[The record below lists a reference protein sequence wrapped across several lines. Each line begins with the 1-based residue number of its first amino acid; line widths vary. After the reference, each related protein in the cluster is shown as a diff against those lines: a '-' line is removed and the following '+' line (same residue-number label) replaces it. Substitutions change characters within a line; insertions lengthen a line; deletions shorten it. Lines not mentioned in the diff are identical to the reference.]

1 MLMDGIGPECLFL
14 SMSLLSWSVISV
26 GTFLPTTQKQQKQK
40 KTQKR
45 KSSRCRKTRNMRPAS
60 KHRHKRVLC
69 RNLSWKLF
77 KKKKL
82 SYLIKRRKRKK
93 SRKKSS
99 CVSLSLPAEVLRV
112 APSSGAA
119 DVRCCSD
126 LFYLS
131 ALAASSNPL
140 YTRYYPDIMK
150 RRGAHVRTSPP
161 PTTSTP
167 TSSSSTTR

>member
-1 MLMDGIGPECLFL
+1 MKCYQCGNIPAHHPETTKTKKNPKKENPPDAERRETCVQHQNTDIKESYVGISAG
-14 SMSLLSWSVISV
+14 
-26 GTFLPTTQKQQKQK
+26 
-40 KTQKR
+40 
-45 KSSRCRKTRNMRPAS
+45 NY
-60 KHRHKRVLC
+60 
-69 RNLSWKLF
+69 F
-77 KKKKL
+77 KKKLL

-99 CVSLSLPAEVLRV
+99 CVSLSLQTLPAEVLRV

-126 LFYLS
+126 LFHLS

-150 RRGAHVRTSPP
+150 RRGAHVRTTPL